1 VRLVDAALGT
11 SGSGTQFFV
20 DRGRRFG
27 HILDPRSGLPV
38 EGVLS
43 STVIAPHAAD
53 ADALSTALYVLGPAG
68 LERIAPAGGDCAAV
82 LVVPARNPANV
93 RVLTA
98 NLDPQLVE
106 WDPGEGLEVVRV
118 V

>member
-1 VRLVDAALGT
+1 
-11 SGSGTQFFV
+11 
-20 DRGRRFG
+20 
-27 HILDPRSGLPV
+27 
-38 EGVLS
+38 
-43 STVIAPHAAD
+43 VIAPRAAD

-93 RVLTA
+93 RILTA